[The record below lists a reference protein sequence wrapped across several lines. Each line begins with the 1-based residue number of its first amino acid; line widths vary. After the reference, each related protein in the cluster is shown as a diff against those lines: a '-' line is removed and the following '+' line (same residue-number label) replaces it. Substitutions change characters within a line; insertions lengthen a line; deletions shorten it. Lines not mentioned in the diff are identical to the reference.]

1 MAGTLTTTLSLSVVN
16 GAFREDYS
24 IGPSIISQAAIG
36 GGNPGTVDVTT
47 SEGDI
52 TISLS
57 TPGMVVIENLDS
69 ANYVQYGPKSGG
81 AMIPFSKLKAG
92 EWHKF
97 ALDGS
102 VTIRAKADTATVKL
116 RIRAY
121 EA

>member
-1 MAGTLTTTLSLSVVN
+1 MAGTITTSLSVSVVN
-16 GAFREDYS
+16 GTFVEDFS
-24 IGPSIISQAAIG
+24 LGPAVIAQSAIG
-36 GGNPGTVDVTT
+36 GGNPGTVSVTT

-57 TPGMVVIENLDS
+57 APGMVVIENLD
-69 ANYVQYGPKSGG
+69 ATNFVQYGPKSGG
-81 AMIPFSKLKAG
+81 AMIPFAKIKAG

-102 VTIRAKADTATVKL
+102 VTLRAKADTATVKL

-121 EA
+121 EV